1 MLCSVTLDFSFPHDV
16 VFIGRT
22 GTAHFEMETI
32 ETERHNWK
40 HNLGKC
46 FTCEMIWVNYKI
58 SLCDGLLIS
67 FNLRNVHGS
76 KKKAIHP

>member
-1 MLCSVTLDFSFPHDV
+1 MLCFMTVDFSFPHDL
-16 VFIGRT
+16 VFTGRI
-22 GTAHFEMETI
+22 GTAHFETEMI
-32 ETERHNWK
+32 ETEHHNWN

-46 FTCEMIWVNYKI
+46 FAREMIWVNYKI

-67 FNLRNVHGS
+67 FNMRNFHGS